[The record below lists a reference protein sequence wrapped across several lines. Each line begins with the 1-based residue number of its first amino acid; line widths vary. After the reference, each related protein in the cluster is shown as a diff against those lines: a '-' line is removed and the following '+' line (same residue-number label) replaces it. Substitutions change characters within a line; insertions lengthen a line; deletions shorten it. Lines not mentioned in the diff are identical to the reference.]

1 MDIANVEMFEAWNG
15 QEGDDWT
22 ANAARYEGSG
32 RGHRPHLINPSII
45 ATGDRV
51 LDIGCGTGRSAIE
64 AAKLAPD
71 GSVLG
76 IDLSSQMLAYA
87 REQAAAEGVTN
98 VTFVQGD
105 AQVHPFEPGAADV
118 AISDSG
124 AMFFGDPVAA
134 FTNIARG
141 LRVGGQLALLVW
153 RELKDNEWLTTIRG
167 ALALGREL
175 GTPPPDAPT
184 PFSMADPDRVRA
196 RLTAAGF
203 SEVQLEPVDEPMEM
217 GADADE
223 SFAFFKDSGIVRGLL
238 DGVDD
243 VGRAE
248 GLTNLHT
255 AFQAAETPDGVLLG
269 SASWLITAAHA

>member
-1 MDIANVEMFEAWNG
+1 MEIANVEMFEAWNG

-32 RGHRPHLINPSII
+32 RRHRPHLINPSII
-45 ATGDRV
+45 GAGDRV

-64 AAKLAPD
+64 AAKLATD
-71 GSVLG
+71 GSTLG
-76 IDLSSQMLAYA
+76 IDLSAQMLAFA

-105 AQVHPFEPGAADV
+105 AQVQPFEPGALDV

-124 AMFFGDPVAA
+124 VMFFADPIAA
-134 FTNIARG
+134 FANIGEG
-141 LRVGGQLALLVW
+141 LRAGGRLALIVW
-153 RELKDNEWLTTIRG
+153 RELQENAWLTTIRS

-184 PFSMADPDRVRA
+184 PFSMADPDRVQA

-203 SEVQLEPVDEPMEM
+203 SEIQLEPIDEPMEM

-243 VGRAE
+243 AGRAE
-248 GLTNLHT
+248 GLDNLHI
-255 AFQAAETPDGVLLG
+255 AFKEAETAEGVLLG
-269 SASWLITAAHA
+269 SACWLVTATRA

>member
-22 ANAARYEGSG
+22 ENAARYEGSG
-32 RGHRPHLINPSII
+32 RRHRPHLINPSII

-64 AAKLAPD
+64 AASSPPKD
-71 GSVLG
+71 RCSGS
-76 IDLSSQMLAYA
+76 ICPRRCSPTAW
-87 REQAAAEGVTN
+87 EQAAAESITN

-105 AQVHPFEPGAADV
+105 AQVHPFEAVRPTSLSATTAHVLRRPDRRLRQHRRGPAGGWSARAARVARAPGQRV
-118 AISDSG
+118 AHHHPRR
-124 AMFFGDPVAA
+124 A
-134 FTNIARG
+134 
-141 LRVGGQLALLVW
+141 LRSA
-153 RELKDNEWLTTIRG
+153 
-167 ALALGREL
+167 REL

-184 PFSMADPDRVRA
+184 PFSLADPDRVQA

-203 SEVQLEPVDEPMEM
+203 SEIRLEPVDEPMEM

-248 GLTNLHT
+248 GLDNLHT
-255 AFQAAETPDGVLLG
+255 AFKEAETPEGVLLG
-269 SASWLITAAHA
+269 SACWLITATAA

>member
-1 MDIANVEMFEAWNG
+1 M
-15 QEGDDWT
+15 
-22 ANAARYEGSG
+22 
-32 RGHRPHLINPSII
+32 
-45 ATGDRV
+45 

-64 AAKLAPD
+64 AARLASE

-134 FTNIARG
+134 FTNIAGG
-141 LRVGGQLALLVW
+141 LRPGGRLALLAW
-153 RELKDNEWLTTIRG
+153 RELQDNEWLTTIRG

-184 PFSMADPDRVRA
+184 PFSLADPDRVQA

-203 SEVQLEPVDEPMEM
+203 GEIQLEPVDEPMEL
-217 GADADE
+217 GTDADE
-223 SFAFFKDSGIVRGLL
+223 AFAFFKDSGIVRGLL

-243 VGRAE
+243 AGRAE
-248 GLTNLHT
+248 GLDNLHA
-255 AFQAAETPDGVLLG
+255 AFKEAETSEGVLLG
-269 SASWLITAAHA
+269 SSAWLITATRA